1 MLKLQRSLHVA
12 SCRAPMSKFG
22 VESRK
27 WLLINIPGPPCVDVQ
42 LVPDTTQPH
51 CPATIH
57 RWFWHGWSTDQNL
70 KSLRLLTHQIQLKG
84 LSAHYLLNQPP
95 FEVLPHIGS
104 KKDFLK
110 FLTFGISSPLCS
122 SQYFKVTDDQQG
134 SLDSGDGSEDLVT
147 LTALAHLWED
157 LM

>member
-12 SCRAPMSKFG
+12 SSRAPVSKFG
-22 VESRK
+22 VGSRK
-27 WLLINIPGPPCVDVQ
+27 WLLTNRPGPPGVDVQ
-42 LVPDTTQPH
+42 LVPYATQPH
-51 CPATIH
+51 CPATTH
-57 RWFWHGWSTDQNL
+57 RWFWHGWSTDPNL

-84 LSAHYLLNQPP
+84 LSAHYLLNQPA
-95 FEVLPHIGS
+95 FKVLPYIGS

-147 LTALAHLWED
+147 LREY